1 MWPFGH
7 TKTLPAGAGEPELSP
22 SLKARLDELE
32 DSNRKIEKALRALEL
47 DWSEWFNKF
56 RLLYARLTKRIR
68 DEEKNLA
75 EDAPRSTNGERSD
88 VDDELVHRRLTP
100 PLHRQRKNY

>member
-7 TKTLPAGAGEPELSP
+7 TKAFPADEREPVLSAAM
-22 SLKARLDELE
+22 KARLDELE
-32 DSNRKIEKALRALEL
+32 ENNRKLEKALRALEL

-75 EDAPRSTNGERSD
+75 QDAPGATNGERSD
-88 VDDELVHRRLTP
+88 HSDELVHHRLTP
-100 PLHRQRKNY
+100 YPNRQRKNY